1 MKRLSYLSFIGAL
14 AIALSAFTACSQTV
28 SASKSDDDESDV
40 KSSSSE
46 SIDDEGDIQSSS
58 SESSEPSNKGDLLFS
73 EQTGMVPYECQGA
86 YAGKTVDI
94 YYHIPSGDIKTMP
107 VQIVMHGMER
117 NGDKYRDDWKSL
129 ADKYGFIVLAPQFSL
144 EDFSEQAYQ
153 QGNVVDESG
162 TFVSQDSM
170 TYPIIS
176 EVFHYFLDHSESQAK
191 KYNIYGH
198 SAGAQFVHRYLLF
211 NETPEVDRAVSAN
224 AGWYTF
230 PNEDIDYPFGIGESA
245 SLIGTDIDAFYKKNL
260 IILLGEADTLRTE
273 SLNQSKKADAQGLNR
288 LERGEN
294 FFDFCQKDAADRG
307 ATFQWEK
314 VYVPEVGHSDSKMGP
329 KAAQLLY
336 GANK

>member
-1 MKRLSYLSFIGAL
+1 MKKFPYLSFIGAF
-14 AIALSAFTACSQTV
+14 AIVLSAFTACSQTV
-28 SASKSDDDESDV
+28 SGSKSNDDENDA

-46 SIDDEGDIQSSS
+46 SGNS
-58 SESSEPSNKGDLLFS
+58 SNKGDQLFS
-73 EQTGMVPYECQGA
+73 EQTGMIPYECKGA
-86 YAGKTVDI
+86 YAGKTVEI
-94 YYHIPSGDIKTMP
+94 YYYIPSGDVKSMP

-129 ADKYGFIVLAPQFSL
+129 ADKHGFIVLAPQFSL
-144 EDFSEQAYQ
+144 EDFSEEAYQ
-153 QGNVVDESG
+153 QGNVVNESG
-162 TFVSQDSM
+162 NFIPPDSM

-176 EVFHYFLDHSESQAK
+176 EVFHYFLDHSESQAE

-230 PNEDIDYPFGIGESA
+230 PNKDIDYPYGMGQSA
-245 SLIGTDIDAFYKKNL
+245 ALIGININAYYKKKL
-260 IILLGEADTLRTE
+260 TILLGEADTLRTE
-273 SLNQSKKADAQGLNR
+273 SLNQSKKADAQGLTR

-307 ATFQWEK
+307 ATFHWETAD
-314 VYVPEVGHSDSKMGP
+314 VPGVGHSDSKMAP
-329 KAAQLLY
+329 EAARLLY
-336 GANK
+336 GDSK